1 MNDPLS
7 RAVAQIPWGNTTLF
21 LGAGFTVGARNL
33 RGDPVLTGNGLRDL
47 LLDEADVHE
56 EREHYN
62 LQSAAD
68 EYVSQPR
75 SDIIR
80 LLIDNFTI
88 SSVTEDHCAI
98 AKYSFRR
105 IYTTNY
111 DNCFHFASSQIGHK
125 CVDLDLRDKPDERLP
140 DVNHVIHIHGKIT
153 NITRENYASQFYV
166 TDPGAKPIP
175 FTTGTMA
182 THFRND
188 LLLSEWVVFIG
199 YSLADP
205 HIRAIMADQGQGV
218 FDRTIFIGHESDPAP
233 LRKQYGPYG
242 TYYPIGLNGFLDR
255 LKSAPPLQKRVSGLP
270 NNFRAV
276 NFSHDAAAD
285 SASRDEVR
293 NEFLLGTARNSN
305 FVARTLIE
313 GKCPYYAHRPI
324 KMASN
329 NICIHGDTGNGK
341 TVIAKQLLEQ
351 LTASG
356 YRVIEYT
363 GGVVEPV
370 TIANYA
376 EENSNLVIFVEDIVG
391 KLDVM
396 HSLKTACGEST
407 KFVVTSKT
415 KDYEIRKADIVS
427 AFGAELQF
435 LSCNKLASVEIAD
448 LIRILDTNYLWG
460 DYADAD
466 VDRKAFIIRETC
478 KAEIRGLLFALFE
491 GGAVRVKMDAMFTRL
506 RQLRQ
511 DHFDIVCLNCL
522 FNYSRIR
529 NKEYFQRL
537 GTLDDLLNLR
547 VDYSEFSAELRH
559 LGLSEIFNVD
569 TGEFNIKSAILSRY
583 FITNHLEIEG
593 LLDLV
598 LRCLKQIELC
608 LFDDDMFY
616 EDLCKALLQFNL
628 YRELFSRNDVVGG
641 TLTIESSRFHTAM
654 WNFYEQCKEL
664 RIARDDPLF
673 VIQLS
678 KSYLSKGD
686 FSTCYE
692 LINTA
697 DRLYRPRSDR
707 FHLETHKAEVLVKD
721 ALARD
726 RYVDFKNEREALDL
740 LRGVIL
746 RRNDMYHPFGVLKL
760 LLDSIERHLPVL
772 VKKNNHDFVGML
784 PDIVQLSKRF
794 PNEYSNR
801 YSFVNDVA
809 VRAKRL
815 EVREGQL
822 RR

>member
-1 MNDPLS
+1 MSDPLS
-7 RAVAQIPWGNTTLF
+7 RAATQIPWGNTTLF

-33 RGDPVLTGNGLRDL
+33 RNKPVLTGNGLRDL
-47 LLDEADVHE
+47 LLDQANVQQ

-68 EYVSQPR
+68 AYVSTAR
-75 SDIIR
+75 SDIIK

-88 SSVTEDHCAI
+88 TSVTEDHPAI
-98 AKYSFRR
+98 AKYIFRR

-111 DNCFHFASSQIGHK
+111 DNCFHFASSSIGHK
-125 CVDLDLRDKPDERLP
+125 CVDLDLRDKPDERSP

-153 NITRENYASQFYV
+153 NVTRDNYVSQFYV

-175 FTTGTMA
+175 FTNGTMA

-205 HIRAIMADQGQGV
+205 HIRAIMSDQGQGV
-218 FDRTIFIGHESDPAP
+218 FDRTIFIGHESDPTP
-233 LRKQYGPYG
+233 LRKQYEPYG
-242 TYYPIGLNGFLDR
+242 TYYPIGLHGFLR
-255 LKSAPPLQKRVSGLP
+255 QLEAAPPSSKRISGLP
-270 NNFRAV
+270 NNFRPV
-276 NFSHDAAAD
+276 QFD
-285 SASRDEVR
+285 SDPSAEPASREEVR

-313 GKCPYYAHRPI
+313 EKCPYYANRLLNL
-324 KMASN
+324 SSG
-329 NICIHGDTGNGK
+329 NICVHGDTGNGK
-341 TVIAKQLLEQ
+341 TVLAKQLLEN

-363 GGVVEPV
+363 GGAIEPV
-370 TIANYA
+370 AISAYAN
-376 EENSNLVIFVEDIVG
+376 EVTNLVVFIEDIVG
-391 KLDVM
+391 KLDALRV
-396 HSLKTACGEST
+396 LKAACGSSA

-415 KDYEIRKADIVS
+415 KDYEIRKSDIVS
-427 AFGAELQF
+427 LFENELQVV
-435 LSCNKLASVEIAD
+435 SCNKLRDAEISD

-466 VDRKAFIIRETC
+466 QSRKAFIIKETC
-478 KAEIRGLLFALFE
+478 KAEMRGLLFALFE
-491 GGAVRVKMDAMFTRL
+491 GGAVRAKIDDIFMRL

-511 DHFDIVCLNCL
+511 DHFDIICLNCL

-529 NKEYFQRL
+529 NKEYFSRL

-547 VDYSEFSAELRH
+547 VDYGEFSLELST

-593 LLDLV
+593 LLALV
-598 LRCLKQIELC
+598 LRCLKQIELY
-608 LFDDDMFY
+608 LFDDDIFY
-616 EDLCKALLQFNL
+616 DDLCKALLQFNL
-628 YRELFSRNDVVGG
+628 YRELFSKNDVVGG
-641 TLTIESSRFHTAM
+641 NLAIESARFHKAM

-686 FSTCYE
+686 YSTCYE

-697 DRLYRPRSDR
+697 HQLYGPRGDR
-707 FHLETHKAEVLVKD
+707 FQLETHKAEVLVKD
-721 ALARD
+721 ALSRD
-726 RYVDFKNEREALDL
+726 QYIDFKHEREAFEL

-760 LLDSIERHLPVL
+760 LLDNVERHLTVL
-772 VKKNNHDFVGML
+772 VKKNCHDFKGML
-784 PDIVQLSKRF
+784 PEIERLSRKF
-794 PNEYSNR
+794 PNEYSSR
-801 YSFVNDVA
+801 YSFVNDVGA
-809 VRAKRL
+809 RAKRL
-815 EVREGQL
+815 QAREAQL
-822 RR
+822 RK